1 MTTNM
6 LALLLL
12 LSVIIWACVC
22 FETVKSSEKINW
34 KKLNTLLS
42 LGVLMTIAL
51 LVLQLKGYL
60 F

>member
-1 MTTNM
+1 MITNLM
-6 LALLLL
+6 VLLLL

-42 LGVLMTIAL
+42 LGALMTITL